1 MHNGWEPEM
10 APSSVERRNNV
21 KSKKNKPSNQNPG

>member
-21 KSKKNKPSNQNPG
+21 KSKKGKQGS